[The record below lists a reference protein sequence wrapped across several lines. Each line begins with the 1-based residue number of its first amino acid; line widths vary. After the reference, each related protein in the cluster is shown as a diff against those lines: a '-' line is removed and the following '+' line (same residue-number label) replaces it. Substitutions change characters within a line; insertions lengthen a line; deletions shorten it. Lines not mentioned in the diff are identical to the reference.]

1 MPPEHIHT
9 TQAVAALGAP
19 TDREAEVLRR
29 IALGHLS
36 TDIARML
43 GVSLRTVEMD
53 RSRLRAKLGGT
64 SRAHLVGHAIAH
76 GLI

>member
-1 MPPEHIHT
+1 MSPEPTLT
-9 TQAVAALGAP
+9 TQAVAALSAP

-29 IALGHLS
+29 IALGQVS
-36 TDIARML
+36 TDIARTL

-53 RSRLRAKLGGT
+53 RSRLRVKLGGT
-64 SRAHLVGHAIAH
+64 SRAHLVGYAIEH